1 MIRVLFL
8 LKFTFFIFISAKAEV
23 VNNISISGNSR
34 VSNETIKVYGKI
46 ELNKD
51 YGEEDLNRILND
63 LYSTNFFEN
72 VELNL
77 INGVLNINLT
87 EYPMINQLILL
98 GESNKNYQERIK
110 KIIRLKQKNSF
121 IESFLSK
128 DLETIKKLYSS
139 VGYNN
144 SKIETKIKKNEG
156 NTVDLIFEINR
167 GNQTRISSISFIGDK
182 KIRDRRL
189 RDVIV
194 SEEDNFWKIISK
206 NTLFS
211 EARVKLDTRLLTN
224 FYKSQ
229 GFYDVEVNSN
239 SAELDDKG
247 NVNLVYSIDAGKRYI
262 IKKISTNLDPVF
274 DANIFFPL
282 KETYERY
289 TGSYYSPFYIKKLL
303 DQIDEIIAKNS
314 LQFVEHN
321 VEETIVNDTIN
332 IKFNIFESEKI
343 LVERINVIGNNVTN
357 ENVIRGE
364 LLVDEGDPFTKVNL
378 DKSVANLKS
387 RRIFRSVETKVNEGS
402 EKNLKVID
410 IEVEEQPTGELS
422 AGAGVGT
429 NGGTFAINVSENNW
443 LGEGKNLNF
452 EVEVD
457 EESLAGRI
465 QYTNPNYDFLGNSL
479 SYHLENESNDKPNQG
494 YENTVLSAGVSTS
507 FEQYKD
513 IFANLGIFASY
524 DDLRTLDSA
533 SASLKKQSGNFSEL
547 AGVYGFKYDKRN
559 RTFMPTSGSVTSFSQ
574 TLPIY
579 ADKRYISNDFS
590 TSYYKS
596 FSDNIIGAGKLFVSS
611 VNGIGDDDVRLSKRK
626 FISSKRLRGFQRG
639 KVGPKDGQDHI
650 GGNYLAAV
658 NFEASLPNL
667 LPETSK
673 TEVGL
678 FLDFGNVWGVDYDS
692 TIDDSNEIRSS
703 TGISASWLSPL
714 GPMTFTFATSLSKA
728 NSDETETFNFNLG
741 TTF

>member
-590 TSYYKS
+590 TSHYKS

>member
-156 NTVDLIFEINR
+156 NSVDLIFEINR

-465 QYTNPNYDFLGNSL
+465 QYTNTNYDFLGNSL

-533 SASLKKQSGNFSEL
+533 SASLKKQSGNFSEI

>member
-46 ELNKD
+46 ELNKE

-110 KIIRLKQKNSF
+110 KIIKLKQKNSF

-144 SKIETKIKKNEG
+144 SKIDTKIKKNEG

-321 VEETIVNDTIN
+321 VEETIENDTIN
-332 IKFNIFESEKI
+332 IIFNIFESEKI
-343 LVERINVIGNNVTN
+343 LVERINIIGNNVTN

-533 SASLKKQSGNFSEL
+533 SASLKKQSGNFSEI

-667 LPETSK
+667 LPETSR